1 MRWRPVAIQSRQQGA
16 YLDNK
21 ERCGWTMHLAG
32 GGGGGGI
39 RGTPVHRDPDI
50 DELHYNSSGPD
61 GNVFIHAPHGADQG
75 WGRGYIKKETGR
87 KMIMIWG
94 DVVSAY
100 TIKPLKGTSD
110 SFKYVRP
117 SSAG

>member
-1 MRWRPVAIQSRQQGA
+1 
-16 YLDNK
+16 
-21 ERCGWTMHLAG
+21 MHLAG

-39 RGTPVHRDPDI
+39 RGTPVHRDPHI

-61 GNVFIHAPHGADQG
+61 GNVFIHAPHGADRLGARLHQE
-75 WGRGYIKKETGR
+75 RNRAQDDYDL
-87 KMIMIWG
+87 G

-110 SFKYVRP
+110 SFKYVMP
-117 SSAG
+117 YSAG